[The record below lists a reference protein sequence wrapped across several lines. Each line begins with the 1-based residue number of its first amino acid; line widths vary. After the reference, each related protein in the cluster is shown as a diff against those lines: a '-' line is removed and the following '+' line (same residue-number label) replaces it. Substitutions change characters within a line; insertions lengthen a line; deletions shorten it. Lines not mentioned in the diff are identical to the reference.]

1 VTLLPARSPR
11 HLHVFALSLCV
22 IVGALMAFLFGMKME
37 ATAPATGIVTP
48 LGAGSPPNSELFG
61 NSTAIRL
68 EFEEKSFGAVEPGQE
83 VRLYSNMYHHQT
95 HGIARGE
102 IVYLEPSGVEGPN
115 NTRLF
120 HAWVKVIE
128 APFAIRPGSS
138 FRAEVVTGK
147 KRTYQIIVE
156 H

>member
-1 VTLLPARSPR
+1 VTIPPPRPPR
-11 HLHVFALSLCV
+11 HLHIFGLSLCV

-37 ATAPATGIVTP
+37 ATAPATGIASTE
-48 LGAGSPPNSELFG
+48 SQQSSDEPPP
-61 NSTAIRL
+61 IRL
-68 EFEEKSFGAVEPGQE
+68 EFEEKNFGAVERGQE

-102 IVYLEPSGVEGPN
+102 IDSLETMGVEGPN
-115 NTRLF
+115 GTRRF
-120 HAWVKVIE
+120 HAWVRVTE
-128 APFAIRPGSS
+128 SPFFIRPGCS

>member
-1 VTLLPARSPR
+1 VTTPHPRSPR
-11 HLHVFALSLCV
+11 HLHVFGISLCV
-22 IVGALMAFLFGMKME
+22 IVGALVAFLFGMKME

-48 LGAGSPPNSELFG
+48 VEAPESDEVLFP
-61 NSTAIRL
+61 IRL
-68 EFEEKSFGAVEPGQE
+68 EFEEKNFGAVELGQE

-95 HGIARGE
+95 HGIAKGTIER
-102 IVYLEPSGVEGPN
+102 LEPAGLEGPN
-115 NTRLF
+115 GTRRF
-120 HAWVKVIE
+120 FAWAKVTE
-128 APFAIRPGSS
+128 APFPIRQGGS